1 MLTLVRMMASIAM
14 IDTHF
19 IIFFNSP
26 PLLSPFELG
35 FDLPAEDAG
44 VDISDTS
51 TWEEWVM
58 NERKYQRPPPLNR
71 FIEELLSENWAG
83 IDDRR
88 LQNLNIF
95 ALFIVISSTALTFT
109 HKLVLCDLKLTA

>member
-1 MLTLVRMMASIAM
+1 MASIAM

-51 TWEEWVM
+51 TWEEWIT

-71 FIEELLSENWAG
+71 FIQELLSDNWAG
-83 IDDRR
+83 KEDTRF
-88 LQNLNIF
+88 QNLNIF
-95 ALFIVISSTALTFT
+95 ALFIVISSMTHAFT
-109 HKLVLCDLKLTA
+109 LRRGLCDLKLTA